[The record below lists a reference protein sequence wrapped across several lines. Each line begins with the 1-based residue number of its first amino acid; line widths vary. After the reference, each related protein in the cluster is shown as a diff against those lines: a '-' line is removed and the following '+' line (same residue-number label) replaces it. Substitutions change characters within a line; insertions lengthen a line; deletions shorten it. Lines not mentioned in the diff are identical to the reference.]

1 MANERRSGGAAWRIL
16 VVDDVP
22 VESWACVAAL
32 ETVTDDW
39 YDVKAETSPRA
50 ALEIAREWR
59 PDLVILDI
67 NMPEMDGYE
76 LARCLKDDGCDA
88 SRLFLT
94 SRDEAED
101 EIEGLELADDYIQK
115 PFKARIF
122 LRRVR
127 NILHRRPQPNAAQ
140 TPRDRRP
147 QPNAA
152 KMPRDW
158 RPQVD
163 AVHHRVTMP
172 DGRVKR
178 LTPTEQKVLAALL
191 HANGEVVSYAD
202 LIREVWV
209 DEARGADVAF
219 EVKDYL
225 ASMSQAVRRLREK
238 IEIEPGQPRFI
249 LNVERVGY
257 CYNLRPDGPD
267 ASD

>member
-16 VVDDVP
+16 VVDDVAI
-22 VESWACVAAL
+22 ESWACVAAL
-32 ETVTDDW
+32 ETVTDDR
-39 YDVKAETSPRA
+39 YEVKAETSPRA
-50 ALEIAREWR
+50 ALEVAREWR

-67 NMPEMDGYE
+67 TMPEMDGYE
-76 LARCLKDDGCDA
+76 LARCLMAIGCDA
-88 SRLFLT
+88 RRLFLT

-122 LRRVR
+122 LQRVR
-127 NILHRRPQPNAAQ
+127 NILNRRPQPNAAQ
-140 TPRDRRP
+140 T
-147 QPNAA
+147 
-152 KMPRDW
+152 PRDW

-191 HANGEVVSYAD
+191 HANGGVVSYAD

-209 DEARGADVAF
+209 DKARGADAAF

-257 CYNLRPDGPD
+257 RYNLRPDGPD